1 MCQSHFEGNLRKPNP
16 ENWKCLAQKIIM
28 TMMMIQMSK
37 DGSFVKQYLIING
50 AHIWLLRQ
58 VFVKF
63 FWQVIKILFFKLA
76 YVAINFGNSLYA
88 RLYDANLSHGR
99 ATDPR
104 SDPPTSQAELSCTRD
119 TMVRP
124 FADTIT
130 NDGVPLRVNV
140 TRLRG
145 KITSFEATIETNY

>member
-1 MCQSHFEGNLRKPNP
+1 MCQSHLEGSLRV
-16 ENWKCLAQKIIM
+16 KIESRGSSWPWRWFKL
-28 TMMMIQMSK
+28 SK
-37 DGSFVKQYLIING
+37 DGSFVKRYLIING

-63 FWQVIKILFFKLA
+63 FWQVIKILFFFELA
-76 YVAINFGNSLYA
+76 YVAINFGSSLYA

-145 KITSFEATIETNY
+145 KITSFEATVETNY